1 MTPYRGRARQVATIA
16 AAGGLLLALAAC
28 ENLPKIR
35 MPSIASPPACAD
47 FAISIYFEPGSA
59 VVTKEAQALI
69 HSAGARARRCQVS
82 GVDVVGLAS
91 VAGDSAS
98 NLDLSRNRAATVT
111 AALAA
116 NGFEHVDINT
126 TAVGDE
132 GSQTRT
138 GEVRPMRRRVN
149 VAFHLVA
156 KPT

>member
-1 MTPYRGRARQVATIA
+1 M
-16 AAGGLLLALAAC
+16 
-28 ENLPKIR
+28 
-35 MPSIASPPACAD
+35 
-47 FAISIYFEPGSA
+47 
-59 VVTKEAQALI
+59 
-69 HSAGARARRCQVS
+69 
-82 GVDVVGLAS
+82 
-91 VAGDSAS
+91 

-149 VAFHLVA
+149 VDFHLVA
-156 KPT
+156 KPNS